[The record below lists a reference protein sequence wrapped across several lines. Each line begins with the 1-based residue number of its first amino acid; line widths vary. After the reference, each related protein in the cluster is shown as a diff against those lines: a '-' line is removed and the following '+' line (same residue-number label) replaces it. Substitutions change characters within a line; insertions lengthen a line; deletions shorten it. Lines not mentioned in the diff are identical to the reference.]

1 MDHGANINTADSQ
14 WDRESED
21 TVGSAGRQIKAM
33 SATAP
38 TAEQTANSW
47 MWLLQWC
54 IQIIYMGEMSPAY
67 SDNSS

>member
-1 MDHGANINTADSQ
+1 MEHEANINTADSQ

-38 TAEQTANSW
+38 TAEQTASSW
-47 MWLLQWC
+47 M
-54 IQIIYMGEMSPAY
+54 
-67 SDNSS
+67 